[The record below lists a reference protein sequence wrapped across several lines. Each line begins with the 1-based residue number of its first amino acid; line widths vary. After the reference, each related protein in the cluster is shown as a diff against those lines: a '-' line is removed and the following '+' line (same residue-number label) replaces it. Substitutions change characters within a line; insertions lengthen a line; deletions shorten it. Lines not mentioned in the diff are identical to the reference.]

1 MPEEKLEDGTVVDQD
16 SGEIRPPS
24 VPVRHPEVGGPS
36 APDRSP
42 PLIMQEPLSL
52 REFLSNLA
60 TDEAIEEQKALMEA
74 YDRAVHSL
82 IGPNDVEEE
91 GGRPFKRKSA
101 WRKMARFFHLSTQV
115 VSKEA
120 GWARQDG
127 ERVFVADVV
136 VRAVAPWGQYTEAL
150 GSCST
155 EELRFRMAYPPCP
168 NCGGRM
174 FDNRGDDRWDNHFR
188 CADDGTELTE
198 GDYDPDLVG
207 TRVPNPTA
215 LAKARHDCVATA
227 ETRATN
233 RAVSNLVA
241 AGEVSYEEVQG
252 GDERAYDR
260 DRERSRGG
268 GSSSD
273 SGSPPSLDDRVGFG
287 KEKKDLTWREVIE
300 RDPGWARWAAEE
312 ADRTPDSL
320 RNEILGALAEGDGGD
335 GDGATE
341 DETGDPLDRKVG
353 FGKHR
358 DRTWRD
364 LVYGWTEDG
373 DRKSGTGYLR
383 RYVLTDKCTQ
393 VPEPLKDRLR
403 SELDRRR
410 ARTESPGAL
419 LDTWTGFLS
428 EAGATDEQVGAFFRQ
443 HPRLPDEVPENEE
456 LSPDVVAICVE
467 TAEGARG
474 DSPQSKWARIVA
486 RVRRLENGGGD
497 SGGDASEVPQRSE
510 SESSGGRDLDPQGIR
525 KEDRDR
531 ADKVTTFLAQV
542 GKLSE
547 EEAAAVEDAKDAGDR
562 GALERAMEPLET
574 RFWQIK
580 GGGSDG
586 GGEGPDLFS
595 GGASQ

>member
-1 MPEEKLEDGTVVDQD
+1 MSEEKLEDGTVVDQD

-24 VPVRHPEVGGPS
+24 VPMRHPEVGGPV

-42 PLIMQEPLSL
+42 PLIMQEPVSL
-52 REFLSNLA
+52 REFLDGLA
-60 TDEAIEEQKALMEA
+60 SDEAIEEQQKLMKA
-74 YDRAVHSL
+74 YDRAVHAL

-91 GGRPFKRKSA
+91 GGRPYKRKSA

-174 FDNRGDDRWDNHFR
+174 FDNRHDAGWDNHFR
-188 CADDGTELTE
+188 CADDGTELQE

-252 GDERAYDR
+252 GDERAYGR
-260 DRERSRGG
+260 DRSGG
-268 GSSSD
+268 RSSSS
-273 SGSPPSLDDRVGFG
+273 SGSAPSLDDKVGFG
-287 KEKKDLTWREVIE
+287 KEKRNLTWREVIE
-300 RDPGWARWAAEE
+300 QDPGWARWAAEE

-320 RNEILGALAEGDGGD
+320 REEILAALSEGDGGD
-335 GDGATE
+335 GDAAE
-341 DETGDPLDRKVG
+341 EEAPSSGDPLDRKVG

-358 DRTWRD
+358 ERTWRD

-373 DRKSGTGYLR
+373 ERKSGTGYLR
-383 RYVLTDKCTQ
+383 RYVLTEKCTQ
-393 VPEPLKDRLR
+393 VPEPMKDRIR
-403 SELDRRR
+403 SELEAKR
-410 ARTESPGAL
+410 AETESPGAL
-419 LDTWTGFLS
+419 LETWTGFLQ
-428 EAGATDEQVGAFFRQ
+428 EAGATDEQVAAFFRH
-443 HPRLPDEVPENEE
+443 HPRLPDQVPDEGD
-456 LSPDVVAICVE
+456 LSPDVVAICVDTVE
-467 TAEGARG
+467 NARG
-474 DSPQSKWARIVA
+474 EGPQFKWARVVA
-486 RVRRLENGGGD
+486 RVERLENGEGG
-497 SGGDASEVPQRSE
+497 SGGDQSETAE
-510 SESSGGRDLDPQGIR
+510 SGSSGGRELDPQGIR

-531 ADKVTTFLAQV
+531 ATKVTTFLAQV

-547 EEAAAVEDAKDAGDR
+547 EEAEAVEEAKDAGDR
-562 GALERAMEPLET
+562 AALARAMEPLEA
-574 RFWQIK
+574 RFWEIK
-580 GGGSDG
+580 GGGPDG
-586 GGEGPDLFS
+586 GGDDPDLFS

>member
-1 MPEEKLEDGTVVDQD
+1 MPEERLEDGTVVDSD
-16 SGEIRPPS
+16 SGEITPPPS
-24 VPVRHPEVGGPS
+24 VPMRHPEIGGPS

-42 PLIMQEPLSL
+42 PLIMQEPVSL
-52 REFLSNLA
+52 REFLEGLA
-60 TDEAIEEQKALMEA
+60 TDEAIEEQQKLMEA
-74 YDRAVHSL
+74 YDRAVHAL

-120 GWARQDG
+120 GWSRVDG
-127 ERVFVADVV
+127 ERTFVADVV

-168 NCGGRM
+168 TCGGRM
-174 FDNRGDDRWDNHFR
+174 FDNRKDDSWDNHFR
-188 CADDGTELTE
+188 CADDGTELQE
-198 GDYDPDLVG
+198 GDYDPKLVG

-252 GDERAYDR
+252 GDERAYGR
-260 DRERSRGG
+260 
-268 GSSSD
+268 SSS

-287 KEKKDLTWREVIE
+287 KEKRSLTWREVIE
-300 RDPGWARWAAEE
+300 QDPGWARWAAEE
-312 ADRTPDSL
+312 ADRTPDAL
-320 RNEILGALAEGDGGD
+320 REEILEALAEAGDGGE
-335 GDGATE
+335 AE
-341 DETGDPLDRKVG
+341 SEPADPLDRKVG
-353 FGKHR
+353 FGKHG
-358 DRTWRD
+358 DLTWRD

-393 VPEPLKDRLR
+393 VPESLKDRLR
-403 SELDRRR
+403 SELDALRR
-410 ARTESPGAL
+410 EIQSPGAL
-419 LDTWTGFLS
+419 LEKWTGFLD
-428 EAGATDEQVGAFFRQ
+428 EAGATDQQVSAFFRH
-443 HPRLPDEVPENEE
+443 HPRLPDEVPEDED

-467 TAEGARG
+467 SVEGARG
-474 DSPQSKWARIVA
+474 EGPQSKWARIVA
-486 RVRRLENGGGD
+486 RLERLENGGGD
-497 SGGDASEVPQRSE
+497 TGGAQSDPPQSDGDG
-510 SESSGGRDLDPQGIR
+510 SSVGREPEPEGIR
-525 KEDRDR
+525 REERDR
-531 ADKVTTFLAQV
+531 ADKVTTFLAQT

-547 EEAAAVEDAKDAGDR
+547 EEAAAVEEAKDAGDR
-562 GALERAMEPLET
+562 DALARAMEPLEA

-580 GGGSDG
+580 GGGEGAG
-586 GGEGPDLFS
+586 GSGPDLFS
-595 GGASQ
+595 SGGGG